1 MDDDARRTALLSAL
15 TTEHFVLQTASTST
29 ISEAA
34 GRSSL
39 YIFALSSS
47 LVAIGFLSQ
56 SPDLLVPFVA
66 VVLPALFVLG
76 IFTVARL
83 VDTVAENM
91 QYLAGI
97 ARIRGHYRSLIP
109 EGTAYFSAET
119 GRWPEARAT
128 PSLFHGPIIAFVG
141 TTASMIAFID
151 SVVAGVRTT
160 LLMATL
166 LGVPLVHG
174 VLSGLGGSRHPH
186 DRLPSLRALA
196 DRGPWSRHDLR
207 ARGWLRRVTALA
219 RQVESRP

>member
-47 LVAIGFLSQ
+47 LVALGFLSQ
-56 SPDLLVPFVA
+56 SPDALVPFVA
-66 VVLPALFVLG
+66 VVLPALFILG
-76 IFTVARL
+76 ILTVVRL

-109 EGTAYFSAET
+109 DADAYFSAET
-119 GRWPEARAT
+119 GRWPEASAD
-128 PSLFHGPIIAFVG
+128 PALFHGPIIAFFG

-151 SVVAGVRTT
+151 SVVAGVGFTLLVTT
-160 LLMATL
+160 LV
-166 LGVPLVHG
+166 GVPLVLG
-174 VLSGLGGSRHPH
+174 VISGVAAVVILMFVFLRYERWRIEAL
-186 DRLPSLRALA
+186 RLDTNSDDGERS
-196 DRGPWSRHDLR
+196 G
-207 ARGWLRRVTALA
+207 T
-219 RQVESRP
+219 

>member
-47 LVAIGFLSQ
+47 LVALGFLSQ
-56 SPDLLVPFVA
+56 SPDALVPFVA
-66 VVLPALFVLG
+66 VVLPALFILG
-76 IFTVARL
+76 ILTVVRL

-97 ARIRGHYRSLIP
+97 ARIRGHYRELIP
-109 EGTAYFSAET
+109 GSDTYFSAAT
-119 GRWPEARAT
+119 GRWPEAPDD
-128 PSLFHGPIIAFVG
+128 PSLIHGTTIAFFG

-151 SVVAGVRTT
+151 SVIAGVGTT
-160 LLMATL
+160 LLMTNIA
-166 LGVPLVHG
+166 GVPLALG
-174 VLSGLGGSRHPH
+174 VITGAGVVAILMYVF
-186 DRLPSLRALA
+186 LRYERWRIDALRI
-196 DRGPWSRHDLR
+196 DENVDMGERSD
-207 ARGWLRRVTALA
+207 T
-219 RQVESRP
+219 

>member
-15 TTEHFVLQTASTST
+15 TTEHFVLQTASSST

-56 SPDLLVPFVA
+56 SPDVLVPVVA
-66 VVLPALFVLG
+66 VVLPALFILG

-91 QYLAGI
+91 LYLTGI

-109 EGTAYFSAET
+109 DGPAYFSAET
-119 GRWPEARAT
+119 GRWPEGPAV
-128 PSLFHGPIIAFVG
+128 PSLFHGPIIAFLG

-151 SVVAGVRTT
+151 SVVAGIGTT
-160 LLMATL
+160 LLMTSLAGL
-166 LGVPLVHG
+166 PLVVG
-174 VLSGLGGSRHPH
+174 VIAGIGAVVVLMVAFLLYERWRISALDLDTNRDTAERSGS
-186 DRLPSLRALA
+186 AK
-196 DRGPWSRHDLR
+196 
-207 ARGWLRRVTALA
+207 
-219 RQVESRP
+219 

>member
-47 LVAIGFLSQ
+47 LVALGFLSQ
-56 SPDLLVPFVA
+56 SPEALVPFVA
-66 VVLPALFVLG
+66 VVLPALFILG
-76 IFTVARL
+76 IFTVVRL

-97 ARIRGHYRSLIP
+97 ARIRGHYRELIP
-109 EGTAYFSAET
+109 GSDPYFSAET
-119 GRWPEARAT
+119 GRWPEAPAAAE
-128 PSLFHGPIIAFVG
+128 PSLIHGEVIAFLG

-151 SVVAGVRTT
+151 SVVAGVGTA
-160 LLMATL
+160 LLMTSVA
-166 LGVPLVHG
+166 GVPLALG
-174 VLSGLGGSRHPH
+174 VISGMVAVAILMYVF
-186 DRLPSLRALA
+186 LRYERWRIEALRIDTNSDA
-196 DRGPWSRHDLR
+196 GERSD
-207 ARGWLRRVTALA
+207 T
-219 RQVESRP
+219 